1 MYLGIWISVYSFLL
15 VSLCVVGGYVYIYME
30 ERVCVCVRV
39 SMYVRGLGEDE
50 KWTNDLFKNLHKC

>member
-1 MYLGIWISVYSFLL
+1 MYSSVP
-15 VSLCVVGGYVYIYME
+15 VSLCVVGRYVYIDME

-50 KWTNDLFKNLHKC
+50 KWTNDLSKDLHKC